1 MTDQKSGK
9 KLSQKSKII
18 IALTAVLVIALGITF
33 FNYYLK
39 YFGPSVTNTE
49 EYLYIRTG
57 SNAND
62 VYRAIEE
69 KNIVKKPE
77 VFKWAAENM
86 DYPLSVKPGRYR
98 LKKGMSNRAFIN
110 MLKAG
115 NQEPVQLR
123 FRGLRLKENFA
134 AYVAT
139 QIEADSLS
147 LIRLLDSAAYISK
160 YGFNK
165 DNVYAMFIPNSY
177 ELYWNTSATEF
188 FEKMNKEYEKFW
200 TAERKA
206 KAEKIGLSPIQVS
219 NLAAIVDAEALHDSE
234 MPTIAG
240 LYMNRYKRGIKLQA
254 DPTVIYAN
262 NDFTIR
268 RVLNRH
274 LVKNSPYNTY
284 IYSGL
289 PPGPIMMPSINAIDA
304 VLNYKKHNFIYMCAK
319 EDFSGYHNFAV
330 TVAEH
335 QANARRFQQA
345 LNERNIKK

>member
-18 IALTAVLVIALGITF
+18 IALAAVLVIALGITF

-39 YFGPSVTNTE
+39 YFGPSVTDAE

-57 SNAND
+57 SNAGD
-62 VYRAIEE
+62 VYRTIEE
-69 KNIVKKPE
+69 KNIVRKPE
-77 VFKWAAENM
+77 VFIWAAENM

-98 LKKGMSNRAFIN
+98 LKKGMSNRSFIN

-147 LIRLLDSAAYISK
+147 LIRLLDSPAYISK
-160 YGFNK
+160 YGFNR

-200 TAERKA
+200 TSERRSQ
-206 KAEKIGLSPIQVS
+206 AEKIGLSPIQVS

-240 LYMNRYKRGIKLQA
+240 LYMNRYNRGIKLQA

-274 LVKNSPYNTY
+274 LIKNSPYNTY
-284 IYSGL
+284 VYTGL

-304 VLNYKKHNFIYMCAK
+304 VLKYKKHNFIYMCAK

-345 LNERNIKK
+345 LNQRNIKK